1 MVENQNVISYLDG
14 AAGNAVLE
22 GERLF
27 NEGRIDEAR
36 VVFQTAVENCPG
48 DALAWNNLAVLSMAE
63 SEAKEAEKYLRRAL
77 ELRSDFLEAR
87 YNLAEVYCQ
96 RAEWRKAERELKAV
110 LTIKPSETLAIKRLA
125 GVYMDSGQP
134 DKAKALLDDSD
145 NMGAMKIFI
154 DSLWLGIKYCAM
166 QDELSARDKLEKYTA
181 AVLRFLDGLEG
192 QSRRYKLVG
201 VDPESGEETTLE
213 DFYKSFYYKES
224 PSPLVIR
231 QDSTPDSLKLVLT
244 IGDHEDW
251 HLFREALRAEMRAEG
266 GCLGDFT
273 QSRKILRRENRLAK
287 YDLEA
292 TLKYFQ
298 DNVGPCDCHA
308 LRAVLV

>member
-1 MVENQNVISYLDG
+1 MDG
-14 AAGNAVLE
+14 PAGNPVLE

-27 NEGRIDEAR
+27 NEGRIEEAR
-36 VVFQTAVENCPG
+36 AVFQAAVDNCPG
-48 DALAWNNLAVLSMAE
+48 DALAWNNLAVLAMAE
-63 SEAKEAEKYLRRAL
+63 SEPKEAEKYLRRAL
-77 ELRSDFLEAR
+77 EVRSDFLEAR

-96 RAEWRKAERELKAV
+96 QAEWRKAERELKAI
-110 LTIKPSETLAIKRLA
+110 LRLKPSEILAIKRLA
-125 GVYMDSGQP
+125 GMYMDSGQA
-134 DKAKALLDDSD
+134 DKAQALLDDSG
-145 NMGAMKIFI
+145 NMGAMKAFI

-166 QDELSARDKLEKYTA
+166 QDELSVRDKLEKYTS
-181 AVLRFLDGLEG
+181 AVLRLLDGLDG
-192 QSRRYKLVG
+192 QSRRYKLVS
-201 VDPESGEETTLE
+201 VDPDSGEETVLE

-224 PSPLVIR
+224 PSPLVNR
-231 QDSTPDSLKLVLT
+231 QDSGPDSLKLVLT

-273 QSRKILRRENRLAK
+273 QSRKVLRQENNLTK